1 MYYEQGG
8 AEQQVRKPGVLRS
21 ASRHIGAGILGV
33 PSSQAFGDG
42 EAARVW
48 VLAAMWVAAAA
59 LGILAASLPQPRQV
73 DRLGELFIAL
83 AGGATGIGLWSRISR
98 VPSWAV
104 HVLLAGGVVCVSAAV
119 YLAHGGNQ
127 AVAGGYMYL
136 WIVSYAG
143 YFFRPRVAA
152 VHFAFVAAAFLCIVA
167 LGGVGRQ
174 PGPVAVMVLGTA
186 AGSGVVLNRL
196 AKFLR
201 EAAVTDQLTGLSN
214 RNALPRIFEREV
226 AHMKRTGGRLSA
238 ALVDLD
244 GLKSV
249 NDTAG
254 HQAGDRLIADA
265 ARRWQSALRDVDS
278 LLRHGGD
285 EFVLLMPSCG
295 IEDALAV
302 CERMRVA
309 GEAPCSIGVTEW
321 APGEELDALLGRAD
335 RALYEAKRAGRGR
348 IVLQDRLQAS

>member
-1 MYYEQGG
+1 MYYDRGG
-8 AEQQVRKPGVLRS
+8 AEKQVRMPRVLRS
-21 ASRHIGAGILGV
+21 ASRHVGAGILGV

-119 YLAHGGNQ
+119 YLAHGGN
-127 AVAGGYMYL
+127 
-136 WIVSYAG
+136 
-143 YFFRPRVAA
+143 
-152 VHFAFVAAAFLCIVA
+152 
-167 LGGVGRQ
+167 
-174 PGPVAVMVLGTA
+174 
-186 AGSGVVLNRL
+186 
-196 AKFLR
+196 
-201 EAAVTDQLTGLSN
+201 
-214 RNALPRIFEREV
+214 
-226 AHMKRTGGRLSA
+226 
-238 ALVDLD
+238 
-244 GLKSV
+244 
-249 NDTAG
+249 
-254 HQAGDRLIADA
+254 
-265 ARRWQSALRDVDS
+265 
-278 LLRHGGD
+278 